1 MKNNDLRELKA
12 LIAAKFRALRQERR
26 WTQVRFA
33 GLLGLSQNRLSEIE
47 RGKGS
52 FTAEQLFVVLKTFN
66 LQLDYFM
73 PARPGQVP
81 QIQNALAR
89 LGARHLK
96 EDSAAV
102 PTERLK
108 EAGDAIVEALVAAR
122 SPRQITAIAPVV
134 VNQIDNLNLN
144 LLRLKLAEAGF
155 ERRLGWVLENTL
167 EAVCGELVSLRGEWR
182 PKYRRAELVLRNL
195 LAHWHVPGGGKAAED
210 ILDRDIL
217 SPETLSQ
224 VKAALPPLCKKWG
237 IITRLTAG
245 DFAAALRGARG
256 AD

>member
-12 LIAAKFRALRQERR
+12 LISARFRALRQERR

-73 PARPGQVP
+73 PARTGQAP

-89 LGARHLK
+89 LGAKHLK
-96 EDSAAV
+96 EDSGAV
-102 PTERLK
+102 PTELLK

-122 SPRQITAIAPVV
+122 SPRQITAIAPVIV
-134 VNQIDNLNLN
+134 KQLDNLNLN
-144 LLRLKLAEAGF
+144 LLRLKLAEAGL

-167 EAVCGELVSLRGEWR
+167 EAVRGELASMRAEWR
-182 PKYRRAELVLRNL
+182 PQYRRAELVLRNF
-195 LAHWHVPGGGKAAED
+195 LAHWDIAAGGKPVED

-217 SPETLSQ
+217 SSETLVE
-224 VKAALPPLCKKWG
+224 VKVALPPPAKKWG
-237 IITRLTAG
+237 IITRITAA

-256 AD
+256 TD

>member
-1 MKNNDLRELKA
+1 MKNIDLRGLKA
-12 LIAAKFRALRQERR
+12 VVAAKFRALRQERR

-73 PARPGQVP
+73 PARPGQAP

-89 LGARHLK
+89 LGAKHLK

-108 EAGDAIVEALVAAR
+108 EAGDAVVEALVAAS
-122 SPRQITAIAPVV
+122 SPRQITAIAPVI

-144 LLRLKLAEAGF
+144 ILRLKLAEAGF

-167 EAVCGELVSLRGEWR
+167 EAVSGELDSLHGEWR
-182 PKYRRAELVLRNL
+182 PKYRRTELVLRNL
-195 LAHWHVPGGGKAAED
+195 LSHWHITEGGKPAED

-217 SPETLSQ
+217 SPETLNQ
-224 VKAALPPLCKKWG
+224 VKGALPPPAKKWG
-237 IITRLTAG
+237 IITRITAV
-245 DFAAALRGARG
+245 DFAESLRGARG
-256 AD
+256 TD